1 MSDISADNT
10 GRDLIEPGEA
20 FGCRTVERLPGKGG
34 MGAAPFG
41 TLAGWRPDDGS
52 AATGLPAAVPALF
65 ER

>member
-1 MSDISADNT
+1 MNDTSADNT
-10 GRDLIEPGEA
+10 RRKLLEPGEM
-20 FGCRTVERLPGKGG
+20 FGDYTVEKLLGKGG